1 MDWKEARTQLIKDV
15 QAIRRMA
22 RDRVIQGAQGLRA
35 GIVFKFYSSQ
45 PGASVGLAR
54 RTGRAANSWKTKTT
68 EDLNSVSV
76 SVYSAGVPYA
86 DFGQAKFIRGKQ
98 SPWLVIPA
106 GAGLT
111 LGGVA
116 RYPGD
121 KKGRGAIAQAEAA
134 LRAPT
139 KPQSNRSLLYR
150 HLSGK
155 RGQSKLSFVPKGT
168 SILVLAKKGVTGPGL
183 TKNKR
188 LLFVMRRVVKR
199 PARTAGL
206 MPFVDESVE
215 KIQRRLEVAIAG
227 YRG

>member
-22 RDRVIQGAQGLRA
+22 RDRFIQGAQGLRA
-35 GIVFKFYSSQ
+35 GIVFKFYSSS

-54 RTGRAANSWKTKTT
+54 RTGRAANSWKTKTS

-76 SVYSAGVPYA
+76 SVCSAGVPYA
-86 DFGQAKFIRGKQ
+86 DFGQAKFIRGK
-98 SPWLVIPA
+98 PWLVIPV

-111 LGGVA
+111 PAGVA

-121 KKGRGAIAQAEAA
+121 KNGRGAIAQAEAR

-139 KPQSNRSLLYR
+139 KSQSNRSLLYQ
-150 HLSGK
+150 HSSGR
-155 RGQSKLSFVPKGT
+155 RGQSKLSFVKQGT